1 MHAAGR
7 TTSTG
12 VADSRRRRWPLVVV
26 ANTLP
31 IRRLRE
37 QGRLRWVTAPGGLA
51 SALTP
56 IVRQSGGAWV
66 GWNGTAGR
74 PMTPSRHDGIAMVTV
89 PLSRQEVATYYEGFS
104 NGSLWP
110 LFHGAIRQPEYHRPW
125 WAAYRVVNERFAAAA
140 ARVAEKGAAVWVQD
154 YHLLLVPALL
164 RLARPD
170 LRIGFFLHIPFP
182 SEDLFMRLPWRQEII
197 DGMLGADVIGFQTP
211 VAARNFARLSRRY
224 GGTTVHGNALHTGG
238 RVAIADAFPISVDVE
253 RFESAAA
260 LPAVRR
266 RADELRRRV
275 ARGRRVLLGVDRLD
289 YTKGIDLRLKAYEEL
304 FRRDPEAASRTVLVQ
319 VAVPSRERVGE
330 YRRLQQQVDA
340 LIGRLNG
347 EYGDVG
353 IQPVD
358 YVRRHLP
365 FEELVAMYQ
374 FADVMLVTPLADGMN
389 LVAKEFVACRPNDTG
404 VLVLSEFAGAASE
417 FRTAL
422 LVNPHDVN
430 GTATAIGRA
439 LTMTPREQRRR
450 MRAMQAVVHA
460 HTLSDWAGT
469 FLAALTDAS
478 RGSARRTD

>member
-1 MHAAGR
+1 
-7 TTSTG
+7 
-12 VADSRRRRWPLVVV
+12 
-26 ANTLP
+26 
-31 IRRLRE
+31 
-37 QGRLRWVTAPGGLA
+37 
-51 SALTP
+51 
-56 IVRQSGGAWV
+56 
-66 GWNGTAGR
+66 
-74 PMTPSRHDGIAMVTV
+74 VTV
-89 PLSRQEVATYYEGFS
+89 PLTRQEVATYYEGFA

-125 WAAYRVVNERFAAAA
+125 WAGYRVVNERFAEAAA
-140 ARVAEKGAAVWVQD
+140 KVAEKGAVVWVQD

-170 LRIGFFLHIPFP
+170 LKIGFFLHIPFP
-182 SEDLFMRLPWRQEII
+182 AEDLFMRLPWRQEII
-197 DGMLGADVIGFQTP
+197 EGMLGADVIGFQTP
-211 VAARNFARLSRRY
+211 IAARNFARLSRRY
-224 GGTTVHGNALHTGG
+224 GGATVHGNTVRTGG

-253 RFESAAA
+253 RFEAAA
-260 LPAVRR
+260 STPAVRR

-330 YRRLQQQVDA
+330 YRRLQQHVDA

-347 EYGDVG
+347 EYGDMG
-353 IQPVD
+353 TQPVD

-365 FEELVAMYQ
+365 FEELVAMYEL
-374 FADVMLVTPLADGMN
+374 ADVMLVTPLADGMN
-389 LVAKEFVACRPNDTG
+389 LVAKEFVSCRQEDTG

-417 FRTAL
+417 FKTAL

-439 LTMTPREQRRR
+439 LTMSPGEQRRR
-450 MRAMQAVVHA
+450 MRAMRAVVHA
-460 HTLSDWAGT
+460 HTLSEWAAT
-469 FLAALTDAS
+469 FLTALSNAHQNSAA
-478 RGSARRTD
+478 RPGH